1 MECVKR
7 GFLGSASG
15 VTQHPSIPSGG
26 RAGFDILI
34 TSDTIE
40 DDTERYEFSIQWN
53 DDDFDQ
59 HAIRITGE
67 QAGANDND
75 NNGNRERRITI
86 TTSLV
91 EPQSDP
97 RNDPKY
103 DSIDWQDDDPSK
115 NLSIEEMDEIL
126 EENDRGGDDN

>member
-1 MECVKR
+1 M
-7 GFLGSASG
+7 
-15 VTQHPSIPSGG
+15 
-26 RAGFDILI
+26 FDILI

-59 HAIRITGE
+59 HTIWITGE

-75 NNGNRERRITI
+75 NDNNGNRESCITI
-86 TTSLV
+86 TTSLG

-103 DSIDWQDDDPSK
+103 DSIDWQDDDHSK
-115 NLSIEEMDEIL
+115 NLSMEEMDEIL
-126 EENDRGGDDN
+126 EEREEEDDSGGGDSGGGDSGGGDSGWGDN